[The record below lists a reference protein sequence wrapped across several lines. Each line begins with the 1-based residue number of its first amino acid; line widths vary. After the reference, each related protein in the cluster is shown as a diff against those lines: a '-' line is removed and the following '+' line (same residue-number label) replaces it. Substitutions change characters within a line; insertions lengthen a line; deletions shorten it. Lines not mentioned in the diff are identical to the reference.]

1 MALHNIVFH
10 LDEKRDKRMVVKV
23 QFYLVAQCLS
33 NIRPKRVRTKNF
45 VRDVER
51 RQDSVL
57 FVDLC
62 TALQHI

>member
-1 MALHNIVFH
+1 MSVALGNSVFH
-10 LDEKRDKRMVVKV
+10 LNEKWDERMVMEV
-23 QFYLVAQCLS
+23 QFHLVAQCLS

-45 VRDVER
+45 VRHVEW

-62 TALQHI
+62 TIL